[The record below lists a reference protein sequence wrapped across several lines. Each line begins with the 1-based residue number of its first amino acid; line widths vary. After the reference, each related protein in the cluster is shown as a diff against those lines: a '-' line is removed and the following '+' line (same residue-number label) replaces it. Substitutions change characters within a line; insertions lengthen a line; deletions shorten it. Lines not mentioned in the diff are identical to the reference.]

1 MTKLDLAYV
10 HRFRDRHNKMR
21 HYFRKPGYKQVAL
34 PGMPGSEEF
43 MTAYQAALSG
53 TPVPVAVTRTKPGT
67 FNALIVSYY
76 QSADWLQ
83 LKPITQATYRNLI
96 ERLRAQ
102 HGDNMVAQLEAR
114 HVRMIVAK
122 KADTPASGN
131 ALLKMLR
138 ILMRHAIEMG
148 WCKDDPTQYV
158 RKLKNKTDGHESWS
172 ESDITQFRSHW
183 PIGSTARLALELL
196 LYTGQRSADVRIMGW
211 QHIRN
216 NKIDIR
222 QSKTG
227 AHLLLP
233 VHPSL
238 SEVLGHVPAG
248 QMTFLLTGQG
258 KTFSAGGFGNYFR
271 DCRRAAGLPEG
282 LSAHGLR
289 KAAARRLAEA
299 GCSLPEIM
307 AVGGWKTPKEATAY
321 LRAASQ
327 EQMADKAIASLM
339 ECKR

>member
-1 MTKLDLAYV
+1 MTTLPLSYI
-10 HRFRDRHNKMR
+10 HRFRDRHGKMR
-21 HYFRKPGYKQVAL
+21 HYFRKPGHKQVSL
-34 PGMPGSEEF
+34 PGMPGSKEF
-43 MTAYQAALSG
+43 MAAYQAALAG
-53 TPVPVAVTRTKPGT
+53 KPMEIAAERTKPGT

-96 ERLRAQ
+96 ERLRTQ
-102 HGDNMVAQLEAR
+102 HGDNLITLLEAK
-114 HVRMIVAK
+114 HVRNIVAK
-122 KADTPASGN
+122 KAATPASGN

-148 WCKDDPTQYV
+148 WRKDDPTQYV
-158 RKLKNKTDGHESWS
+158 RKLKNTTEGHQSWS
-172 ESDITQFRSHW
+172 EDDIARFRSHW
-183 PIGSTARLALELL
+183 PVGSSARLAFELL
-196 LYTGQRSADVRIMGW
+196 LYTGQRSADVRVMGW
-211 QHIRN
+211 QHTRN
-216 NKIDIR
+216 GKIDVK

-227 AHLLLP
+227 ARLLIP

-238 SEVLGHVPAG
+238 AEVLNHVPAG

-307 AVGGWKTPKEATAY
+307 AIGGWKTPKEATGY
-321 LRAASQ
+321 IRAASQ
-327 EQMADKAIASLM
+327 EHMADKAIASLL
-339 ECKR
+339 ERKQ